1 MINDEVVIHIKE
13 DKSVRLEL
21 TENGKTRTKLISPQT
36 LFDCIKGSLSSTPVE
51 VASGLLPSNIISV
64 TGDESDT
71 RYAVVEYL
79 YETADITYMSTEY
92 KDLPLPR
99 LIFGFKVES
108 SGRISEVK
116 LGVPALGKLSPDTK
130 MYYYPFSNVSRF
142 SLCTGAN
149 ALPNIKMLQNLENL
163 PSYILSLPDNDDH
176 YDDEHTKLKLGHR
189 DLLEHLK
196 DKDRQYYYDKVLI
209 ICTTVNNFSHIQ
221 N

>member
-13 DKSVRLEL
+13 DKSVRLEI

-36 LFDCIKGSLSSTPVE
+36 LFDCIKGSLSSTPVK

-64 TGDESDT
+64 TGDESGA

-79 YETADITYMSTEY
+79 YETADIIYMSTEY
-92 KDLPLPR
+92 KDFPLPR

-116 LGVPALGKLSPDTK
+116 LGVPALGKLSSDTK

-149 ALPNIKMLQNLENL
+149 ALPNIKTLQNLENL
-163 PSYILSLPDNDDH
+163 PNYIISLPDNDD
-176 YDDEHTKLKLGHR
+176 YYQDEHTKLKLGHR

-209 ICTTVNNFSHIQ
+209 QMPNATLKNFL
-221 N
+221 

>member
-13 DKSVRLEL
+13 DRSVRLEI
-21 TENGKTRTKLISPQT
+21 TEDGKTRTKLISPQT
-36 LFDCIKGSLSSTPVE
+36 LFDCIKGSLSKEPVKVST
-51 VASGLLPSNIISV
+51 GLLPSNIISV
-64 TGDESDT
+64 TGDESGA

-79 YETADITYMSTEY
+79 YDTADITYMSTVY
-92 KDLPLPR
+92 KDFPLPR

-116 LGVPALGKLSPDTK
+116 LGVPALGKLELDTK

-142 SLCTGAN
+142 SLCTGTN
-149 ALPNIKMLQNLENL
+149 ALPNIKTLKSLEYL
-163 PSYILSLPDNDDH
+163 PGYIISLPDNDD
-176 YDDEHTKLKLGHR
+176 YYQDEHTKLKLGHR

-209 ICTTVNNFSHIQ
+209 QMPNATLKNFI
-221 N
+221 